1 MFPIARRCVNQRCF
15 ETASDKLADLI
26 VFTSAPILWERF
38 VAILDAS
45 MNSNTGRKYGGGDS
59 GLDGSW
65 AVDEIPALTAGG
77 CAEVCAEYST

>member
-1 MFPIARRCVNQRCF
+1 
-15 ETASDKLADLI
+15 
-26 VFTSAPILWERF
+26 

-77 CAEVCAEYST
+77 CAEVCAECRT